1 MTATT
6 QMTATAARGRSRWER
21 SIEVILW
28 EGGVGFVPMSRF
40 LLPLIA
46 ALTLFTSLATVSA
59 RAAAAPAAKAAKK
72 PKPDAGTSKTVASP
86 PPPQVAQAGQMFR
99 AGDLKGAIALLEP
112 LRKPGVHPAVL
123 ALLGTLYLEL
133 DRPKDAMALLGPL
146 ADSGAAGPAI
156 LHNAGRAALLLGQTS
171 KAEAYLHEAVAK
183 APGSPAARDLGM
195 LLGKAGR
202 IPESYGLLR
211 PWVQKNPEDEEARL
225 SATYAALE
233 LDRLPEAAE
242 LIAGLPENDPRGRVL
257 RGRLLILQQQP
268 RQAIVVLEPLL
279 KGAPPALELDARRY
293 LGDSYLAGGESAAAI
308 QMPQGR
314 VGNAPSRAVVLP
326 RAQYPAG
333 TPADAAA
340 TLAPFA

>member
-40 LLPLIA
+40 LLSLIA
-46 ALTLFTSLATVSA
+46 SLTLFTSLASVSSG
-59 RAAAAPAAKAAKK
+59 APVAKAPKK
-72 PKPDAGTSKTVASP
+72 PKTAAGTPKTIASP

-123 ALLGTLYLEL
+123 ALLGTLYLES
-133 DRPKDAMALLGPL
+133 DRPKDALALLGPL

-156 LHNAGRAALLLGQTS
+156 LPNAGRAAPLPGQTW
-171 KAEAYLHEAVAK
+171 KPEAYRHEAVAK
-183 APGSPAARDLGM
+183 APGAPAARDLGM

-211 PWVQKNPEDEEARL
+211 PWVQKNPDDEEARL

-242 LIAGLPENDPRGRVL
+242 LIAGLPE
-257 RGRLLILQQQP
+257 
-268 RQAIVVLEPLL
+268 
-279 KGAPPALELDARRY
+279 
-293 LGDSYLAGGESAAAI
+293 
-308 QMPQGR
+308 
-314 VGNAPSRAVVLP
+314 
-326 RAQYPAG
+326 
-333 TPADAAA
+333 
-340 TLAPFA
+340 